1 VSGRSIDGPVETVTL
16 PTTDLD
22 HLLAVATLYLE
33 SFGPEEK
40 YSFVGLMALQEI
52 ETVVERYGRRY

>member
-1 VSGRSIDGPVETVTL
+1 VSGRSIDEPLETVTL

-40 YSFVGLMALQEI
+40 FSLVGLMSLQEI
-52 ETVVERYGRRY
+52 EAVVERYGRRY